1 MEAVQPMSATATTVL
16 ALSDNQSAW
25 AGTLVVGFVVLLVVI
40 ALLEGLRRSVNTLGD
55 DIWSTW
61 VNGKAVVKNTAMTY
75 LLKNT
80 RDSGDEL
87 VKELANHG

>member
-1 MEAVQPMSATATTVL
+1 MNAGVTIL
-16 ALSDNQSAW
+16 ALSENQSTWVA
-25 AGTLVVGFVVLLVVI
+25 TLVAGFVVLLVVV
-40 ALLEGLRRSVNTLGD
+40 ALLESLRRAVVALNE
-55 DIWSTW
+55 DIWQTW

-87 VKELANHG
+87 VNELGNHR

>member
-1 MEAVQPMSATATTVL
+1 MNTLPTVL

-25 AGTLVVGFVVLLVVI
+25 VITLAVGFVVLLVVI
-40 ALLEGLRRSVNTLGD
+40 ALLEILRRAVVALND
-55 DIWSTW
+55 DIWGTW

-80 RDSGDEL
+80 RQSSDEL
-87 VKELANHG
+87 VDELSNHG

>member
-1 MEAVQPMSATATTVL
+1 M
-16 ALSDNQSAW
+16 SDNQSAW
-25 AGTLVVGFVVLLVVI
+25 VGTLAAGFVVLLVVI
-40 ALLEGLRRSVNTLGD
+40 VLLEALRRTVNTLGD

-80 RDSGDEL
+80 RDSGE
-87 VKELANHG
+87 ELAQELGNHR

>member
-1 MEAVQPMSATATTVL
+1 MSATASTVL

-40 ALLEGLRRSVNTLGD
+40 ALLEGLRRAVNTLGD
-55 DIWSTW
+55 DVWSTW

-75 LLKNT
+75 SLKNT
-80 RDSGDEL
+80 RDSSDEL
-87 VKELANHG
+87 VQELANHG